1 MGATVEQKI
10 LIEQRV
16 TNEGPSVVAAYLL
29 WFFLGFVSAHRFY
42 LGRIG
47 SAICQLVLNLLLIG
61 LVWLVI
67 DLFLIPRMVRAKQA
81 ELRRRF
87 GLLVAPTTSA
97 ILTGTAPAIRF

>member
-1 MGATVEQKI
+1 MGATVEQQI

-67 DLFLIPRMVRAKQA
+67 DLFLIPAWCGRS
-81 ELRRRF
+81 RRSCAGRS
-87 GLLVAPTTSA
+87 GCWSRPPPPRS
-97 ILTGTAPAIRF
+97 